1 VVVNVSPLAVRVL
14 EQSTAN
20 AHEATEQANKLEI
33 QISKYNAYSE
43 YYTKLATQLLEG
55 SGLLN
60 EVDCRHSP
68 P

>member
-1 VVVNVSPLAVRVL
+1 VIKPL
-14 EQSTAN
+14 Q
-20 AHEATEQANKLEI
+20 EATEQANKLEI

-60 EVDCRHSP
+60 EDAQKLFSTLKFCGRVWILRRE
-68 P
+68 